1 MYTEVVKASYWFPD
15 GASSPTTGSVVPQSS
30 AVLIDSTLFTH
41 LFCAFADLDPQTNSV
56 VVSGA
61 YEQEFS
67 NFTKIVKKKNP
78 HVQTLLSIGGR
89 NADKSA
95 FASMASNPTSRKSF
109 IWSAISSARYYR
121 FDGLDLA
128 WEYPKDDVEMRNFG
142 QLLEQWRE
150 AIEDDAER
158 TERMPL
164 LLTAAVYYSPVY
176 DSVSYPI
183 REIKKKLDWVNL
195 IAYDFYSSSTTIGS
209 PAALFDP
216 SNPKGP
222 CGDYG
227 LKEWIKAGLPAK
239 KAVLGFP
246 YVGWTWSLG
255 SGNDA
260 ATSRVATSAEGS
272 INYDQIKRLIVDHKA
287 RPVFDSTVVGDY
299 CFAGTSLIGYDD
311 HQSVVAKVKYA
322 KQKGLLGYFSWH
334 VGADDNFGLSRAASQ
349 AWDAKETKTTSGD
362 NH

>member
-61 YEQEFS
+61 HEQEFS

-121 FDGLDLA
+121 FDGLDLV
-128 WEYPKDDVEMRNFG
+128 WKYPKDDVEMRNFG

-195 IAYDFYSSSTTIGS
+195 IAYDFYSSSTTIGP
-209 PAALFDP
+209 PAALSDP
-216 SNPKGP
+216 SNPKGTNISMCVP
-222 CGDYG
+222 VGFEKKLILHTLVSG
-227 LKEWIKAGLPAK
+227 LEVYRLLPK
-239 KAVLGFP
+239 TFCTNITRCVL
-246 YVGWTWSLG
+246 TR
-255 SGNDA
+255 
-260 ATSRVATSAEGS
+260 T
-272 INYDQIKRLIVDHKA
+272 DQIDHRIYQLKSKI
-287 RPVFDSTVVGDY
+287 R
-299 CFAGTSLIGYDD
+299 
-311 HQSVVAKVKYA
+311 
-322 KQKGLLGYFSWH
+322 
-334 VGADDNFGLSRAASQ
+334 
-349 AWDAKETKTTSGD
+349 
-362 NH
+362 